1 MLQVSYLRQH
11 TQLAKEL
18 LAIKHFSNLGLVDQ
32 VIEVDDQRKRVQ
44 ASFDDLQSK
53 VNAASKEIGNHMAKG
68 EKEKAEAIKQNVG
81 AWKLALE
88 PLKVEM
94 AEVELALQNLVVQ
107 LPNLPHALVPKGKS
121 PEENEVVRETRLARD
136 LKAKAEKAAK
146 SVNWKTAAGIGIGS
160 AALIAAALY
169 ATRKKD

>member
-68 EKEKAEAIKQNVG
+68 EKEQAETLKQNGGWTDKFIIPPYDFKIANTLITNFHLPESTLLMTASAFGGYPLIMKAYKEAIK
-81 AWKLALE
+81 
-88 PLKVEM
+88 
-94 AEVELALQNLVVQ
+94 
-107 LPNLPHALVPKGKS
+107 
-121 PEENEVVRETRLARD
+121 
-136 LKAKAEKAAK
+136 EKYRFF
-146 SVNWKTAAGIGIGS
+146 SYGDS
-160 AALIAAALY
+160 MLIL
-169 ATRKKD
+169 

>member
-68 EKEKAEAIKQNVG
+68 EKEQAEAIKQNVG
-81 AWKLALE
+81 A
-88 PLKVEM
+88 
-94 AEVELALQNLVVQ
+94 
-107 LPNLPHALVPKGKS
+107 
-121 PEENEVVRETRLARD
+121 
-136 LKAKAEKAAK
+136 
-146 SVNWKTAAGIGIGS
+146 
-160 AALIAAALY
+160 
-169 ATRKKD
+169 